1 MTSERFSTYSHPLI
15 ALTPKKFKDVSN
27 AKRLFWRQKSLVWPP
42 RANAVQLCSFSVSV
56 TISCWKESVHDQL
69 QSPNRFF
76 FFNFKNYGSDGRLLS
91 SLPSQMIRK
100 RLKLFGQF
108 LSIGL
113 SDCTLYVNYTLALLK
128 SKIPID
134 LNQPVTLL
142 SLNPEVTKESRI
154 KKKNTHTT
162 LTLTCHRKRICQE
175 VSESIL
181 QVTVYCGVLK
191 ENHAI
196 TFEVLGLCACIVQ
209 SRPRLEIYFHS
220 QKHG

>member
-1 MTSERFSTYSHPLI
+1 MTSYNHP
-15 ALTPKKFKDVSN
+15 TD
-27 AKRLFWRQKSLVWPP
+27 
-42 RANAVQLCSFSVSV
+42 
-56 TISCWKESVHDQL
+56 
-69 QSPNRFF
+69 FF
-76 FFNFKNYGSDGRLLS
+76 FFNFKNYGSDGRLSS

-154 KKKNTHTT
+154 KKKKYTYYIN
-162 LTLTCHRKRICQE
+162 LDMSQEKDLSSVRIYSPGHC
-175 VSESIL
+175 L
-181 QVTVYCGVLK
+181 L
-191 ENHAI
+191 
-196 TFEVLGLCACIVQ
+196 
-209 SRPRLEIYFHS
+209 RRLERKPRNYF
-220 QKHG
+220 

>member
-1 MTSERFSTYSHPLI
+1 MQTDCSGGRRAWCGRRGPTLCNCAAFRSQWESVVGRSLSMTSYNHP
-15 ALTPKKFKDVSN
+15 TD
-27 AKRLFWRQKSLVWPP
+27 
-42 RANAVQLCSFSVSV
+42 
-56 TISCWKESVHDQL
+56 
-69 QSPNRFF
+69 FF

-100 RLKLFGQF
+100 TKTGQF
-108 LSIGL
+108 LSIWL
-113 SDCTLYVNYTLALLK
+113 SNCTLYVNYTLALLK

-142 SLNPEVTKESRI
+142 SLNPEVTKERI

-162 LTLTCHRKRICQE
+162 LTLTCHRKRIGRE
-175 VSESIL
+175 VSESTL
-181 QVTVYCGVLK
+181 QVTVYCSVLK

-209 SRPRLEIYFHS
+209 SRPRLEVYFHS